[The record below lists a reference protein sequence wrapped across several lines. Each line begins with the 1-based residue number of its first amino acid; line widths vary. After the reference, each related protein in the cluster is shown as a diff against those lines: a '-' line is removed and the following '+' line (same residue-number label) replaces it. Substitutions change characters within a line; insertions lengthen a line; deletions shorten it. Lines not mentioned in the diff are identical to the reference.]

1 VALGLVVSDIGK
13 SQLATWKA
21 QLLSWR
27 DPHGDGVGAVR
38 AAVLVSLSLS
48 LSISGKV
55 RVGRARRRKLR
66 GWLVQ
71 ELANRP
77 VGQIWPM
84 SIFCT
89 AHELR
94 MVFRKKW
101 IK

>member
-48 LSISGKV
+48 LSLYLG
-55 RVGRARRRKLR
+55 
-66 GWLVQ
+66 
-71 ELANRP
+71 
-77 VGQIWPM
+77 
-84 SIFCT
+84 
-89 AHELR
+89 
-94 MVFRKKW
+94 
-101 IK
+101 